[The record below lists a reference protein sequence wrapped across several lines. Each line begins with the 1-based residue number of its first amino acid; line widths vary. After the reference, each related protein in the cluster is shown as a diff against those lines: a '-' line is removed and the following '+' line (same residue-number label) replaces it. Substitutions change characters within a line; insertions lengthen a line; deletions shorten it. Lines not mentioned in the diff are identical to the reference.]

1 VQRRCQAPFLGS
13 VHSLLLIRTGVFA
26 RRNLSGFDLEAENIT
41 TGVTLFRMWEGSET
55 VKAGDG
61 KKQAA
66 KKERKIGGLPGAEEH
81 A

>member
-1 VQRRCQAPFLGS
+1 MPSS
-13 VHSLLLIRTGVFA
+13 VFRVCPLFLLIGTGVFA
-26 RRNLSGFDLEAENIT
+26 RRHLFGLGLQDTSVT
-41 TGVTLFRMWEGSET
+41 TGVTLYRMWEGNET

-66 KKERKIGGLPGAEEH
+66 KKERKIDGLPGAEEH